1 MSVRPGREAGR
12 QDERHHIRDPT
23 GADRTYPACSFDHV
37 KQRQATAILV
47 SLLLVGAACGSGDS
61 GQPSDADAAPGER
74 SGDGQAAAAEAPPE
88 APPPAGA
95 DYAAPAPS
103 EAGTDATG
111 GELIL
116 AVEQWPECLNPVTSC
131 ANASWTLWSVN
142 THILP
147 RLMELDL
154 QNNYQVSPTLLEE
167 PTTANGGLVVAD
179 DGTFTLTY
187 RLHPD
192 AVWSDGTPITSDDVW
207 YTWRAR
213 LDTDGTLNT
222 TGYELITSVDATDPQ
237 VAIVTF
243 SEPYAPWRDLFDP
256 VLPAHHLGPDTNV
269 AARWNDSIPISGGP
283 WLQQSWS
290 QDQHVL
296 VPNDL
301 YWDPERRPL
310 VDRVVMVPR
319 EDTDSQVVAL
329 QTGEVMVASPQPFPG
344 AAERLGGDLT
354 FVSGGGTFIEGLW
367 INQNAPDRRF
377 GITTNLRQALA
388 YSLDR
393 KLIAEVALGSVI
405 EDPQVLQCAGWSP
418 SVGEWC
424 ADDFAH
430 YVQDMDKVSELLT
443 ADGWTRPDPDGLW
456 VNADGEQLVLQWN
469 TVAGNKRRED
479 VQALVSEM
487 TAPFGIGWEIINYD
501 PGELFQNRLPVMNFG
516 PVALYANSTSPDPT
530 VLAFYD
536 IDGIPTEANGFTGQN
551 FTAYASQAASDL
563 ASAIDREV
571 DADARLALV
580 RRLGAILAR
589 TCPGSRFTCCP
600 TWRCG
605 TAPWWRGR
613 ARRCAVLTAAS
624 PTCTTGVSSAEPMSG
639 GRPAVPRNAG
649 RGAEGEAHEVSGVRR
664 PTREPARE
672 PA

>member
-1 MSVRPGREAGR
+1 M
-12 QDERHHIRDPT
+12 
-23 GADRTYPACSFDHV
+23 
-37 KQRQATAILV
+37 
-47 SLLLVGAACGSGDS
+47 GAA
-61 GQPSDADAAPGER
+61 PPAGER
-74 SGDGQAAAAEAPPE
+74 SGDGQTAATEASPE
-88 APPPAGA
+88 APPPAGT
-95 DYAAPAPS
+95 DDAAPATS
-103 EAGTDATG
+103 EAGTDSTG

-154 QNNYQVSPTLLEE
+154 QNNYQASPTLLEE
-167 PTTANGGLVVAD
+167 PTSANGGLQVAA

-192 AVWSDGTPITSDDVW
+192 AVWSDGTPITSDDVR

-222 TGYELITSVDATDPQ
+222 TGYELITGVNTDDPQ

-301 YWDPERRPL
+301 YWDSERRPL

-319 EDTDSQVVAL
+319 EDTDSEVVAL
-329 QTGEVMVASPQPFPG
+329 QTGEVMAASPQPFPG

-354 FVSGGGTFIEGLW
+354 FVGGGGTFIEGLW

-377 GITTNLRQALA
+377 EITRNLRQALA

-393 KLIAEVALGSVI
+393 ELIADVALGSI
-405 EDPQVLQCAGWSP
+405 IDDPQVLQCAGWSP

-430 YVQDMDKVSELLT
+430 YVQDLDKVSELLT
-443 ADGWTRPDPDGLW
+443 AEGWTRPDPDGLW
-456 VNADGEQLVLQWN
+456 VNAGGEQLVLQWN

-530 VLAFYD
+530 VLSLYD
-536 IDGIPTEANGFTGQN
+536 IDGIPSQANGFTGQN
-551 FTAYASQAASDL
+551 FTAYASQEASDL
-563 ASAIDREV
+563 AAAIDREV
-571 DADARLALV
+571 DADGRLALV
-580 RRLGAILAR
+580 RELGKLLAEDVPWIPLYVLPNLEVWNS
-589 TCPGSRFTCCP
+589 TLVEGPGKALRSAYGGFADMYD
-600 TWRCG
+600 WR
-605 TAPWWRGR
+605 
-613 ARRCAVLTAAS
+613 VI
-624 PTCTTGVSSAEPMSG
+624 G
-639 GRPAVPRNAG
+639 G
-649 RGAEGEAHEVSGVRR
+649 
-664 PTREPARE
+664 
-672 PA
+672 

>member
-1 MSVRPGREAGR
+1 M
-12 QDERHHIRDPT
+12 
-23 GADRTYPACSFDHV
+23 
-37 KQRQATAILV
+37 
-47 SLLLVGAACGSGDS
+47 SLLLVAAACGSGYSD
-61 GQPSDADAAPGER
+61 QPSDAGAAPPAGEQ
-74 SGDGQAAAAEAPPE
+74 SGDGRTAATEVSPE
-88 APPPAGA
+88 T
-95 DYAAPAPS
+95 AAPAGTDDAATS
-103 EAGTDATG
+103 EAGTETAGGG

-142 THILP
+142 THVLP

-154 QNNYQVSPTLLEE
+154 QNNYQASPTLAEE
-167 PTTANGGLVVAD
+167 PTTDNGGLQVAD

-192 AVWSDGTPITSDDVW
+192 AVWSDGTSMTSSDVW

-222 TGYELITSVDATDPQ
+222 VGYELITDVNTDDPQ
-237 VAIVTF
+237 VAVVTF

-256 VLPAHHLGPDTNV
+256 ILPAHHLGPDTNI
-269 AARWNDSIPISGGP
+269 ADRWNDEISISGGP
-283 WLQQSWS
+283 WLQHSWS

-296 VPNDL
+296 VPNEL

-319 EDTDSQVVAL
+319 EDTDSEVVAL
-329 QTGEVMVASPQPFPG
+329 QTGEVMAASPQPFPG

-354 FVSGGGTFIEGLW
+354 FVGGGGTFIEGLW

-377 GITTNLRQALA
+377 EITRNIRQAVA

-393 KLIAEVALGSVI
+393 ELIADVALGSII

-418 SVGEWC
+418 AVGEWC

-430 YVQDMDKVSELLT
+430 YGQDLAKVTELLT
-443 ADGWTRPDPDGLW
+443 AEGWTRPDPDGLW
-456 VNADGEQLVLQWN
+456 VNAEGTELVLQWN

-501 PGELFQNRLPVMNFG
+501 PGELFQNRLPSMNFG
-516 PVALYANSTSPDPT
+516 PVALFANSTSPDPT
-530 VLAFYD
+530 VFRLYD
-536 IDGIPTEANGFTGQN
+536 IDGIPSEANGFTGQN
-551 FTAYASQAASDL
+551 FTAYASQEASDL
-563 ASAIDREV
+563 AAAIDREV
-571 DADARLALV
+571 DAAARLALV
-580 RRLGAILAR
+580 RQLGEVLA
-589 TCPGSRFTCCP
+589 TDVPWIPLYVLPNLVVWNSTLVEGAGNALFSAYGGFADIYD
-600 TWRCG
+600 WRVIG
-605 TAPWWRGR
+605 
-613 ARRCAVLTAAS
+613 
-624 PTCTTGVSSAEPMSG
+624 
-639 GRPAVPRNAG
+639 
-649 RGAEGEAHEVSGVRR
+649 
-664 PTREPARE
+664 
-672 PA
+672 